1 MTSCIN
7 VFLHVITRWQ
17 LYVYVVD
24 YLYVSTRDF
33 VIHVGVFFRQG
44 ACAENVNMILI
55 LNLIRQTPHIFQFK
69 ERFLGRERIFQ
80 H

>member
-24 YLYVSTRDF
+24 YVYVSTRDF

-44 ACAENVNMILI
+44 ACAENVNMILNI
-55 LNLIRQTPHIFQFK
+55 
-69 ERFLGRERIFQ
+69 
-80 H
+80 